1 MADELD
7 YLQADF
13 DLNSL
18 TVPRLRSILV
28 NHDVPYPASAKKA
41 QLIRIL
47 EDEVL
52 PQARKLLRDRERV
65 RRTSEGI
72 TDMGSRATSVAASDR
87 DDRESMP
94 PPPTPSTV
102 ASATGTRR
110 GASRRSARASTVD
123 TDEVVA
129 PATPATASKRRS
141 TARSVG
147 KHPRASDTETGDDM
161 IATPVAAVGASP
173 RKSTARKLRRSEVL
187 PSTETEEY
195 TPSVK
200 TEPRDDSVFT
210 DDNPF
215 QSGSPSEIMQSRTSS
230 HDGKRKSGSRLST
243 ESPVL
248 KSGLRSRKS
257 ATPTTIK
264 QEDGI
269 RAPARDS
276 FDFASRLKPPMEEP
290 EYEEEESED
299 AESDLSAGE
308 EFTPEEQLALESEQ
322 YGHVPR
328 VSKRP
333 RKQGSISIIA
343 SWLVI
348 LSVLGGFAAWWRKE
362 KIEIGYCGLGKPT
375 WSLAETN
382 VPEWANVLEPRC
394 EPCPPH
400 AFCYPDFEARC
411 EHDFILKSHPLSI
424 GGLVPLPP
432 TCEPDSE
439 KARRVKAVA
448 DKAVEELR
456 DRRAKWECGQL
467 KEDGKDAGTPD
478 ITEPELKEEVA
489 KKRRRGLSDS
499 EFDDLWKGAIGE
511 VVDKDEVVSNTKQ
524 PSAILVLTSTSTARL
539 PFTCAARRYVRLA
552 LLAYRLPLSL
562 LVLSIGV
569 IAYARARVLARRS
582 DIARVPELVATTLD
596 RLATQAAL
604 YARGGAREP
613 YIPIG
618 QLRDDVLRFELRGKR
633 REELWRRVRRVVEE
647 NANVRAAVREGRS
660 GDVARVW
667 EWIGGIGSVGSGNR
681 SEFDGSARRE
691 SGRLSLSS
699 PSAHTDADH
708 MSADIKD
715 ESAASPTRQSR
726 RWDEGRPIY

>member
-7 YLQADF
+7 YLQSDF

-65 RRTSEGI
+65 RRTSAGI
-72 TDMGSRATSVAASDR
+72 TDMGSRASSVASDR
-87 DDRESMP
+87 YDRDSMP

-102 ASATGTRR
+102 ASTTGTKR
-110 GASRRSARASTVD
+110 GSSRRSVRASTMEQEENID
-123 TDEVVA
+123 
-129 PATPATASKRRS
+129 PSTPVPASKRKS
-141 TARSVG
+141 VARSVG
-147 KHPRASDTETGDDM
+147 KHARASDTETGDDM
-161 IATPVAAVGASP
+161 FATPTVAVGASP
-173 RKSTARKLRRSEVL
+173 RKSTTRKLRRSSVV
-187 PSTETEEY
+187 PSTETDEF

-200 TEPRDDSVFT
+200 TEPRDESVFT

-215 QSGSPSEIMQSRTSS
+215 QSGSPSDIQRSRPAS
-230 HDGKRKSGSRLST
+230 HDGKRKSGTRLST
-243 ESPVL
+243 ESPGL
-248 KSGLRSRKS
+248 RSGLRSRRS
-257 ATPTTIK
+257 ATPGSVK

-269 RAPARDS
+269 KAPARDS
-276 FDFASRLKPPMEEP
+276 FDFAPRLRPTKEEP
-290 EYEEEESED
+290 EESEEESED
-299 AESDLSAGE
+299 ESEFGAGE
-308 EFTPEEQLALESEQ
+308 EFTPEEQLALETEQ
-322 YGHVPR
+322 YAPGLQVR
-328 VSKRP
+328 KRS
-333 RKQGSISIIA
+333 RKQGSTSLVV

-348 LSVLGGFAAWWRKE
+348 LSVLGGFGAWWRKE

-382 VPEWANVLEPRC
+382 VPEWANVLEPAC

-411 EHDFILKSHPLSI
+411 EHDFILRPHPLSLK
-424 GGLVPLPP
+424 GLVPLPP

-448 DKAVEELR
+448 DKALEELR
-456 DRRAKWECGQL
+456 ERRAKWECGQL
-467 KEDGKDAGTPD
+467 QEEGKEPSPE
-478 ITEPELKEEVA
+478 ISEPELKEEVA
-489 KKRRRGLSDS
+489 RKRRKGLSDT

-511 VVDKDEVVSNTKQ
+511 IIERDEVVSNTKQ
-524 PSAILVLTSTSTARL
+524 PSAILVLTSTSTSRL

-562 LVLSIGV
+562 LILAIVSLI
-569 IAYARARVLARRS
+569 YTRARLRAGKS
-582 DIARVPELVATTLD
+582 DRARVPELVATTLD

-604 YARGGAREP
+604 HARGGAQDSHL
-613 YIPIG
+613 PIG
-618 QLRDDVLRFELRGKR
+618 QLRDDVLRFELHGKR
-633 REELWRRVRRVVEE
+633 REELWALVRRVVEE

-660 GDVARVW
+660 GDVSRSW
-667 EWIGGIGSVGSGNR
+667 EWIGGIGSVDIGGDSTGR
-681 SEFDGSARRE
+681 QGSARRD
-691 SGRLSLSS
+691 SGRQSLSS
-699 PSAHTDADH
+699 PINNTDAGHH
-708 MSADIKD
+708 M
-715 ESAASPTRQSR
+715 AANTEDVSTSSPRESR
-726 RWDEGRPIY
+726 RWNEGRPIY

>member
-41 QLIRIL
+41 QLIQIL

-52 PQARKLLRDRERV
+52 PRARKLLRDRERV
-65 RRTSEGI
+65 RRTSAGI
-72 TDMGSRATSVAASDR
+72 TDMGSRASSVASER
-87 DDRESMP
+87 DDRDSMP

-102 ASATGTRR
+102 GSTRR
-110 GASRRSARASTVD
+110 GASRRSVRASTAD
-123 TDEVVA
+123 TDENLA
-129 PATPATASKRRS
+129 PSTPLAKTKRASV
-141 TARSVG
+141 ARSVG
-147 KHPRASDTETGDDM
+147 KHPRASDTETGDDLM
-161 IATPVAAVGASP
+161 ATPVAAVGASP

-187 PSTETEEY
+187 PSTEPEEF
-195 TPSVK
+195 TPTVK
-200 TEPRDDSVFT
+200 TESNNDSGFT

-215 QSGSPSEIMQSRTSS
+215 QSGSPSDILRSRTSS
-230 HDGKRKSGSRLST
+230 HDGKRRSSGRLST
-243 ESPVL
+243 ESPI

-257 ATPTTIK
+257 ATPASIK

-269 RAPARDS
+269 MAPARES
-276 FDFASRLKPPMEEP
+276 FDFTPRLRPTK
-290 EYEEEESED
+290 EESE
-299 AESDLSAGE
+299 ESEEQSDEESEFGAGE
-308 EFTPEEQLALESEQ
+308 EFTPEEQLALETQQ
-322 YGHVPR
+322 YAPLTQVR
-328 VSKRP
+328 KRP
-333 RKQGSISIIA
+333 TKQGSSSVVA

-348 LSVLGGFAAWWRKE
+348 LAVLGGFGAWWRKE

-400 AFCYPDFEARC
+400 AFCYPEFEARC
-411 EHDFILKSHPLSI
+411 EHDFILKSHPLSLN
-424 GGLVPLPP
+424 GLVPLPP
-432 TCEPDSE
+432 TCEADSE

-467 KEDGKDAGTPD
+467 NEEGKEPSPE
-478 ITEPELKEEVA
+478 ISEPELKEEVA
-489 KKRRRGLSDS
+489 KKRRKGLSDM

-511 VVDKDEVVSNTKQ
+511 IIGKDEVVTNTKQ
-524 PSAILVLTSTSTARL
+524 PSAVLILTSTSTARL

-562 LVLSIGV
+562 LILSIGGL
-569 IAYARARVLARRS
+569 IYARARVLARRS
-582 DIARVPELVATTLD
+582 DIARVPELVAITLD

-604 YARGGAREP
+604 HAGNKAGEP
-613 YIPIG
+613 YISIG
-618 QLRDDVLRFELRGKR
+618 QLRDDVLRFELQGKR
-633 REELWRRVRRVVEE
+633 REELWRRVGRIVEG
-647 NANVRAAVREGRS
+647 NANVRSAIREGRS
-660 GDVARVW
+660 GDVARSW
-667 EWIGGIGSVGSGNR
+667 EWVGGIGSVGPSGGN
-681 SEFDGSARRE
+681 SGEIEDSARRR
-691 SGRLSLSS
+691 SGRVSLSS
-699 PSAHTDADH
+699 PLSRNADDH
-708 MSADIKD
+708 VADNGGKD
-715 ESAASPTRQSR
+715 DLATSPRQAR